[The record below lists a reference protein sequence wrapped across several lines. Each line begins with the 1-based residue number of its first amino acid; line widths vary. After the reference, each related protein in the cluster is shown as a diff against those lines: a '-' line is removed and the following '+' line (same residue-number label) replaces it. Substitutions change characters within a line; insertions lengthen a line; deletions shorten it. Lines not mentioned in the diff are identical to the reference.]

1 MSGREAER
9 DQQQLHTPAAAKL
22 SGQGLRNSDD
32 DGDDS
37 DDDKSEKVA
46 TISQESLR
54 EKESLILR
62 ELSATLHTLQ
72 NLTSV
77 LEDIVDM
84 TTPVESPQDASI
96 GRKGNEKIK
105 NSIALQQQQ
114 LLEELKKWRYL
125 LPGTTSQ
132 ETINPNVSTT

>member
-1 MSGREAER
+1 MSGRKR
-9 DQQQLHTPAAAKL
+9 KAAPQESASAKL
-22 SGQGLRNSDD
+22 CDEGLENGDD
-32 DGDDS
+32 D
-37 DDDKSEKVA
+37 DDDDAYHDDKQETA
-46 TISQESLR
+46 APITQESLR
-54 EKESLILR
+54 AKESLILR
-62 ELSATLHTLQ
+62 ELSVTLHTIQ

-84 TTPVESPQDASI
+84 TTPTESPQDASM
-96 GRKGNEKIK
+96 GRKGTEKIK

-132 ETINPNVSTT
+132 ETNDPNVSTT